1 MVAQMAL
8 TDTGVRK
15 AKAKVKVK
23 AYRLSEGGGL
33 YLSITPAGGKLW
45 RWKYRHEGGE
55 KQ

>member
-1 MVAQMAL
+1 MGAQMGL

-15 AKAKVKVK
+15 AKAKVK